1 MLKISTFSIVLIF
14 VLCLI
19 AVFLGCGKSASLAP
33 RSQVYGGEAISF
45 QLSDDE
51 TELFDILNSAY
62 RRRTGRDLVM
72 DPWLLSAARRMNLLL
87 KKQGYGFSGGN
98 LWRQIIHG
106 DSVQDGM
113 TSPDAAPLASD
124 AQRSVWI
131 AGGTLSYPF
140 VFTGLSAGFFDE
152 FDAER
157 LSWDDILGF
166 GCNVV
171 GIGVTKQFFP
181 PGRWVTFLFAERGI
195 ILSEFPK
202 MVDPD
207 STYHLSGVM
216 QPGYHEPELLVTP
229 PGGEVIQFDMSEDV
243 TGKFGTDV
251 SFDEG
256 PGQYLFE
263 IAYESPNG
271 PKVGALFP
279 VSAGLGYP
287 ESYSLWQDSGIE
299 AYVNPEQAETAMV
312 GFINKD
318 RSRFRVP
325 PVKQN
330 PLLSRIARRYSQEM
344 CDGKFL
350 AHVTPEGEDLKE
362 RLATTGIL
370 YQQALENVS
379 VGYTIAGIEAGLMNS
394 PGHRRNILDRSV
406 NQVGV
411 GVVWTTLESPAR
423 AYVTQLFVKTFE
435 KLDPMKDR
443 QTAITEINRR
453 RITQGLKPLTDN
465 SQADMIAEEHCQSL
479 VNKDTTALGDEEE
492 SAILLK
498 LRRYGITYRYGAVLI
513 KQVGNLDQL
522 YNTEILYDS
531 TYTWMGM
538 GLCQGEAVDEM
549 TPWVWATILL
559 FSD

>member
-1 MLKISTFSIVLIF
+1 MQKLTTFSIIPVLII
-14 VLCLI
+14 CLV
-19 AVFLGCGKSASLAP
+19 AAFQGCGRSKSPVP
-33 RSQVYGGEAISF
+33 RSTVYGGNAISF

-62 RRRTGRDLVM
+62 RRRSGRSLEI
-72 DPWLLSAARRMNLLL
+72 DPWLLAAARRTNWLLRR
-87 KKQGYGFSGGN
+87 QGYGFSSGN
-98 LWRQIIHG
+98 LWRQIVQG
-106 DSVQDGM
+106 DSIRDGIS
-113 TSPDAAPLASD
+113 SPEASPLASE
-124 AQRSVWI
+124 AQRSVWMV
-131 AGGTLSYPF
+131 GSTLSYPF

-171 GIGVTKQFFP
+171 GIGVTKQFLP

-195 ILSEFPK
+195 QLSEFPK

-207 STYHLSGVM
+207 SSYHLSGVM
-216 QPGYHEPELLVTP
+216 QPGYHSPELLVTT
-229 PGGEVIQFDMSEDV
+229 PGGKVIQFVMSEDYS
-243 TGKFGTDV
+243 GKFDTDV

-263 IAYESPNG
+263 VAYESPNG

-279 VSAGLGYP
+279 VSAGRSYP

-299 AYVNPEQAETAMV
+299 AYADLDQAENAMV
-312 GFINKD
+312 GLINKD
-318 RSRFRVP
+318 RSRFRSP

-330 PLLSRIARRYSQEM
+330 LVLSRIARRYSQEM

-350 AHVTPEGEDLKE
+350 AHVTPEGMDLQE
-362 RLATTGIL
+362 RLKATGIL

-379 VGYTIAGIEAGLMNS
+379 VGYSIAGIEAGLMNS
-394 PGHRRNILDRSV
+394 PGHRRNILDPTV

-411 GVVWTTLESPAR
+411 GVVWTTSESPSR

-435 KLDPMKDR
+435 KLDPARDR
-443 QTAITEINRR
+443 QTAIYEINLRR
-453 RITQGLKPLTDN
+453 TEKGLRPLSDN
-465 SQADMIAEEHCQSL
+465 IQADMVAEEHCQSL
-479 VNKDTTALGDEEE
+479 VRRDTTALGDEEE
-492 SAILLK
+492 SRILLR

-522 YNTEILYDS
+522 YDTEILYDS

-538 GLCQGEAVDEM
+538 GLCQGASVDDM

-559 FSD
+559 FSN